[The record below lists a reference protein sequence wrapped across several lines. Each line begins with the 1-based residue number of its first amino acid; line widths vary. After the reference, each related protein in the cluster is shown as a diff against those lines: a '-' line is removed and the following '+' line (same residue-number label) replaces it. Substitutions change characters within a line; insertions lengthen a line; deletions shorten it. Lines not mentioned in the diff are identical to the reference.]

1 MEFGD
6 RLIRGEIVKSYKKLI
21 LDVKFREG
29 GVVPVFCPELDYMQ
43 NLYVPGT
50 EIWVVKNRDRRR
62 RLRYECQIVNSGGG
76 LIMVNPNHVD
86 ALFTEAFENGKIEE
100 LRKYTGIDRVD
111 GNFATRNIY

>member
-50 EIWVVKNRDRRR
+50 EIWVVKTVTGAVVFVTNA
-62 RLRYECQIVNSGGG
+62 RLSTAAAV
-76 LIMVNPNHVD
+76 
-86 ALFTEAFENGKIEE
+86 
-100 LRKYTGIDRVD
+100 
-111 GNFATRNIY
+111 

>member
-50 EIWVVKNRDRRR
+50 EIWVVKNRDQRR
-62 RLRYECQIVNSGGG
+62 RLRYECQQRRRFDYGQSQSCGRAVYGS
-76 LIMVNPNHVD
+76 
-86 ALFTEAFENGKIEE
+86 F
-100 LRKYTGIDRVD
+100 
-111 GNFATRNIY
+111 

>member
-50 EIWVVKNRDRRR
+50 EIWVVKNRDQRR

-76 LIMVNPNHVD
+76 KSSGS
-86 ALFTEAFENGKIEE
+86 GKSKTVAAGSFI
-100 LRKYTGIDRVD
+100 RVIVSS
-111 GNFATRNIY
+111 FSSIFIRL

>member
-62 RLRYECQIVNSGGG
+62 RLRYECQIVNRFDYGQSQSCGRAVYGS
-76 LIMVNPNHVD
+76 
-86 ALFTEAFENGKIEE
+86 F
-100 LRKYTGIDRVD
+100 
-111 GNFATRNIY
+111 